1 MKKSEALEK
10 IYKKLD
16 ILGVPDLSKHDCV
29 SLLTFF
35 EEELGML
42 PPERKVFVS
51 EMEIEKV
58 VKRHFD
64 KNRFLHIW
72 ESEDE

>member
-10 IYKKLD
+10 IHKKLD
-16 ILGVPDLSKHDCV
+16 ILGVPDLTEQDCV
-29 SLLTFF
+29 SLLAFF

-42 PPERKVFVS
+42 PPERRVFVS

-64 KNRFLHIW
+64 KNRYLHTW
-72 ESEDE
+72 EPEND